1 MARGDGA
8 LTVSERPS
16 AETEPPKSVRLAKA
30 VWIGGATLGAVRSI
44 VQLADRRTLVEQLRT
59 GAPELTQD
67 QLNSLASNGIAFGLV
82 LLAGFLAINVWLA
95 NRMAS
100 GRHWARVL
108 ITVLAAAELVF
119 GVLGLLGLSAGVA
132 LPAGV
137 HFDGVQLAFS
147 IAGLIV
153 DAVVLV
159 LLLRP
164 ESRAYFGRMRTPRS
178 PRPVGP
184 PPSPFL

>member
-1 MARGDGA
+1 MAHREGA
-8 LTVSERPS
+8 LIVDGSSST
-16 AETEPPKSVRLAKA
+16 ETEPPKSVQLAKV
-30 VWIGGATLGAVRSI
+30 VWIGGAALGAVRSI

-59 GAPELTQD
+59 GSPELTQD
-67 QLNSLASNGIAFGLV
+67 QLNSLASSGIAFGL
-82 LLAGFLAINVWLA
+82 LILAGFLAVNVWLA
-95 NRMAS
+95 TRMAA

-119 GVLGLLGLSAGVA
+119 GAVGLLGLAAGVA

-137 HFDGVQLAFS
+137 RFDGAQLAFS
-147 IAGLIV
+147 VVGLII
-153 DAVVLV
+153 DAVALV

-164 ESRAYFGRMRTPRS
+164 ESRAYFARMRTPRP

>member
-1 MARGDGA
+1 MARREGA
-8 LTVSERPS
+8 LTVSDRPS
-16 AETEPPKSVRLAKA
+16 AEIEPPKPVRLAKA
-30 VWIGGATLGAVRSI
+30 VWIGGAAIGAVRSI

-59 GAPELTQD
+59 ASPELTQD
-67 QLNSLASNGIAFGLV
+67 QLNSLASNVIALV
-82 LLAGFLAINVWLA
+82 LLILAGFLAVNVWLA

-108 ITVLAAAELVF
+108 ITVLAAGELFF
-119 GVLGLLGLSAGVA
+119 GVLGLVALSAGYA

-137 HFDGVQLAFS
+137 AFDGVQLAIS
-147 IAGLIV
+147 IVGLII

-164 ESRAYFGRMRTPRS
+164 ESRAYFARMRTPRP